1 MKKIGVGLLVLILLA
16 ALMLSYIGCKPKV
29 AKEPVKIEFWTTE
42 TQSDRMSTI
51 QLLADTFQA
60 TNPGIE
66 VVIVPV
72 DENDMPKQIASAS
85 AAGRMPALAEFSSD
99 NALAFGA
106 ENILDIDAAT
116 AIINSVGKNEYY
128 AGTLK
133 LLESSAGKYYAMPYH
148 GWIQGI
154 WYRSDWFKEA
164 GLAPP
169 TTWEAFEKAAKHFYQ
184 PDKNQYGI
192 LVGTK
197 AENYTEQCFT
207 PFALSN
213 NASLFDKN
221 GNLTFNT
228 PQMKEAV
235 EFYAEIAKY
244 NPPGPQT
251 WRARDYYMQGKMAGF
266 FYSTYIMDDLAL
278 AENMAGSL
286 TGEFFADLAGGDFD
300 PELANKTAFAPMLAN
315 KKPSGFGVVVS
326 LGFFK
331 QDDPANTEAA
341 QKFVEFLYTDDAY
354 ITFLHMAPGGMYPM
368 LKKIAASEQFLNDP
382 KGIYKRYGKEKMAE
396 IVSGLENLMRFD
408 VVEGNLI
415 KDYGKVS
422 TQQIIPQMMYKI
434 TQEGVSVDKAMSWAE
449 GEMKK
454 AIE

>member
-1 MKKIGVGLLVLILLA
+1 MKKIGVSLLVLILLA

-29 AKEPVKIEFWTTE
+29 AKEAVKIEFWTTQ
-42 TQSDRMSTI
+42 TQSDRLSTI
-51 QLLADTFQA
+51 QLLADTFHA
-60 TNPGIE
+60 ANPDIE

-72 DENDMPKQIASAS
+72 DENDMPKQVASAS

-106 ENILDIDAAT
+106 EGILNVDAAT
-116 AIINSVGKNEYY
+116 AIVNSVGKSEYY

-133 LLESSAGKYYAMPYH
+133 LLESSAGKYFATPYH

-169 TTWEAFEKAAKHFYQ
+169 TTWEAIEKAAKHFYQ

-197 AENYTEQCFT
+197 AEAYTEQCFT
-207 PFALSN
+207 QFALSN
-213 NASLFDKN
+213 KASIFDKN
-221 GNLTFNT
+221 GSLTFNT

-235 EFYAEIAKY
+235 EFYAKISKY

-251 WRARDYYMQGKMAGF
+251 WRARDYYIQGKMAGF

-286 TGEFFADLAGGDFD
+286 TGDNFDDLTGSDFD
-300 PELANKTAFAPMLAN
+300 PELANKTGFAPKIGKLQPA
-315 KKPSGFGVVVS
+315 GFGVVVS
-326 LGFFK
+326 LGFFN

-341 QKFVEFLYTDDAY
+341 QKFVEFLYTDDGY
-354 ITFLHMAPGGMYPM
+354 ITYLHMAPGGMYPV
-368 LKKIAASEQFLNDP
+368 LKKIADSEKFLNDP
-382 KGIYKRYGKEKMAE
+382 KGIYKRYGKAKMAE

-415 KDYGKVS
+415 QAYGKVAA
-422 TQQIIPQMMYKI
+422 QQIIPQMMYKI

>member
-1 MKKIGVGLLVLILLA
+1 MKKALIFLLA
-16 ALMLSYIGCKPKV
+16 IMVIGTISAGGQKEAEV
-29 AKEPVKIEFWTTE
+29 VKEPVKIEFWTTE
-42 TQSDRMSTI
+42 TQSDRMATI
-51 QLLADTFQA
+51 QLLADTFHA
-60 TNPGIE
+60 TNPDIE
-66 VVIVPV
+66 VVVVPV
-72 DENDMPKQIASAS
+72 DENDMPKQVASAS

-106 ENILDIDAAT
+106 ENILDVDAAT
-116 AIINSVGKNEYY
+116 AIINSVGKSEYY

-133 LLESSAGKYYAMPYH
+133 LLESSPGKYYAMPFH

-169 TTWEAFEKAAKHFYQ
+169 TTWEAVEKAAKHFYQ

-197 AENYTEQCFT
+197 AEAYTEQCFT

-213 NASLFDKN
+213 NASLFDKK

-235 EFYAEIAKY
+235 EFYAKIAKY

-278 AENMAGSL
+278 ADKMAGSL
-286 TGEFFADLAGGDFD
+286 TGENFPELTGADFD
-300 PELANKTAFAPMLAN
+300 PELSNKTAFAPMLAN

-341 QKFVEFLYTDDAY
+341 KKFVEFLYNDDAY
-354 ITFLHMAPGGMYPM
+354 ITFLHMSPGGMYPM
-368 LKKIAASEQFLNDP
+368 LKKIAGNEKFLNDP
-382 KGIYKRYGKEKMAE
+382 NGIYKRYGKAKMAE

-415 KDYGKVS
+415 KAYGKVAA
-422 TQQIIPQMMYKI
+422 QQIIPQMMYKI

>member
-1 MKKIGVGLLVLILLA
+1 MGGRSQQNVLWVHRI
-16 ALMLSYIGCKPKV
+16 
-29 AKEPVKIEFWTTE
+29 FT
-42 TQSDRMSTI
+42 
-51 QLLADTFQA
+51 
-60 TNPGIE
+60 
-66 VVIVPV
+66 
-72 DENDMPKQIASAS
+72 
-85 AAGRMPALAEFSSD
+85 
-99 NALAFGA
+99 
-106 ENILDIDAAT
+106 
-116 AIINSVGKNEYY
+116 
-128 AGTLK
+128 
-133 LLESSAGKYYAMPYH
+133 KY
-148 GWIQGI
+148 
-154 WYRSDWFKEA
+154 
-164 GLAPP
+164 
-169 TTWEAFEKAAKHFYQ
+169 FYQ

-197 AENYTEQCFT
+197 AEAYTEQCFT
-207 PFALSN
+207 QFALSN
-213 NASLFDKN
+213 KASLFDKN

-228 PQMKEAV
+228 PRMKEAV
-235 EFYAEIAKY
+235 EFYAKIAKY

-251 WRARDYYMQGKMAGF
+251 WRARDYYIQGKMAGF

-278 AENMAGSL
+278 AEKMASSL
-286 TGEFFADLAGGDFD
+286 TGENFPELTGADFD
-300 PELANKTAFAPMLAN
+300 PELSDKTGFAPKISKLQPA
-315 KKPSGFGVVVS
+315 GFGVVVS

-341 QKFVEFLYTDDAY
+341 KKFVKFLYTDDAY

-382 KGIYKRYGKEKMAE
+382 NGIYKHYGKAKMAE

-415 KDYGKVS
+415 KDYGKIS

>member
-1 MKKIGVGLLVLILLA
+1 MKKALIFLLA
-16 ALMLSYIGCKPKV
+16 IMVIGTISAGGQKEAEV

-60 TNPGIE
+60 VNPDIE
-66 VVIVPV
+66 VVVVPV
-72 DENDMPKQIASAS
+72 DENDMPKQVASAS

-106 ENILDIDAAT
+106 EDILDVDAAT
-116 AIINSVGKNEYY
+116 TIINSVGKNEFY

-133 LLESSAGKYYAMPYH
+133 LLESSAGKYYATPYH

-169 TTWEAFEKAAKHFYQ
+169 TTWEAIEKAAKYFYQ

-197 AENYTEQCFT
+197 AEAYTEQCFT
-207 PFALSN
+207 QFALSN
-213 NASLFDKN
+213 KASLFDKN

-235 EFYAEIAKY
+235 EFYAKIAKY

-251 WRARDYYMQGKMAGF
+251 WRARDYYIQGKMAGF

-278 AENMAGSL
+278 AEKMASSL
-286 TGEFFADLAGGDFD
+286 TGENFPELTGADFD
-300 PELANKTAFAPMLAN
+300 PELSDKTGFAPKISKLQPA
-315 KKPSGFGVVVS
+315 GFGVVVS

-341 QKFVEFLYTDDAY
+341 KKFVKFLYTDDAY

-382 KGIYKRYGKEKMAE
+382 NGIYKHYGKAKMAE

-415 KDYGKVS
+415 KDYGKIS

-434 TQEGVSVDKAMSWAE
+434 TQEGVAVDKAMSWAE